1 MTDWAGEKTGL
12 SFFVAFLI
20 MVGMALVP
28 STRYADFIAAARR
41 VAPSVMLPALAN
53 ASIHQL
59 RGSSVYRPRADEVI
73 QAWIIAAAARENI
86 AYSNEFRQQ
95 AVTRK
100 DLFRLRDT
108 YQDMHDPFLNTASQP
123 GAVES
128 LMVRTVFE
136 QFPFAHSRFE
146 DLSRILLLFD
156 RDYSS
161 LNCEVLSVTA
171 WQEVLG
177 APLERFMRSAFFIL
191 VGALCNGGRF
201 EPDWLSMPHFAP
213 VFSAYDMVSAEVV
226 EVFDRVFVADFA
238 DVRALAAADRN
249 PDPHLRRFDKN
260 PLLGTPF
267 VRMPDGTNLAPC
279 VHLVAQRVSP
289 ASLYFVGRDRWGDQ
303 FSQDLGK
310 VTEAYVGEQ
319 LGLVNSPVLLHDVE
333 YRKGQHAADYV
344 IGFPGLTVIVEVK
357 SARVAQ
363 PGRLDM
369 DGYLADAEK
378 DVGKAMKQIKR
389 TANLIESQDPVFQAI
404 DPTAEIRGIVVTAEP
419 HYMLN
424 SPMFRSSLPDS
435 GYPTVILSLSEVE
448 FAVSAAL
455 VGDPVDLFRALT
467 DWGSNGIDANA
478 VARAHAAA
486 LGEPKPRNPL
496 LQAAAERGW
505 AKILEV
511 GSATSG
517 GGT

>member
-1 MTDWAGEKTGL
+1 MP
-12 SFFVAFLI
+12 S
-20 MVGMALVP
+20 VP
-28 STRYADFIAAARR
+28 STRYADFVAASRR
-41 VAPSVMLPALAN
+41 VAPSVMLPVLAE
-53 ASIHQL
+53 ASIQQL
-59 RGSSVYRPRADEVI
+59 RGSSVYRPRTDEVI

-86 AYSNEFRQQ
+86 AYGNEFRQQ
-95 AVTRK
+95 RATRK
-100 DLFRLRDT
+100 DLLRLRNT
-108 YQDMHDPFLNTASQP
+108 YHEMHDPFLNAAGQP
-123 GAVES
+123 DAVES

-161 LNCEVLSVTA
+161 LNCEVLSVAA

-213 VFSAYDMVSAEVV
+213 VFDAYDMVPAEVV
-226 EVFDRVFVADFA
+226 EVFDRVFVADFG
-238 DVRALAAADRN
+238 DVRAQAAAKRN
-249 PDPHLRRFDKN
+249 PDPHLRRFDPN

-289 ASLYFVGRDRWGDQ
+289 GSLYYVGWDKWKNKFTR
-303 FSQDLGK
+303 DLGK

-319 LGLVNSPVLLHDVE
+319 LDLINPPVLLHDVE
-333 YRKGQHAADYV
+333 YKKGQRASDYV
-344 IGFPGLTVIVEVK
+344 IGYPGLTIIVEVK
-357 SARVAQ
+357 SARVAH

-369 DGYLADAEK
+369 DGYLADVEK
-378 DVGKAMKQIKR
+378 DVGEAMKRQIKA
-389 TANLIESQDPVFQAI
+389 TADLIKAGHPAFRGI
-404 DPTAEIRGIVVTAEP
+404 DPGAEIRGIVVTAEP

-424 SPMFRSSLPDS
+424 SPMFRSLLPDS
-435 GYPTVILSLSEVE
+435 GYPTVILSLSELE

-455 VGDPVDLFRALT
+455 VGDPAGLLRALT
-467 DWGSNGIDANA
+467 DWGPNGIDANG
-478 VARAHAAA
+478 VASAHAAH

-496 LQAAAERGW
+496 LQDAAARGW
-505 AKILEV
+505 AKMLEV
-511 GSATSG
+511 GSAASSG
-517 GGT
+517 ETP

>member
-1 MTDWAGEKTGL
+1 MPP
-12 SFFVAFLI
+12 
-20 MVGMALVP
+20 VP

-41 VAPSVMLPALAN
+41 VAPSVMLPVLAN
-53 ASIHQL
+53 ASIQQL

-86 AYSNEFRQQ
+86 AYGNEFRQRT
-95 AVTRK
+95 VSRK
-100 DLFRLRDT
+100 DLHRLRYT
-108 YQDMHDPFLNTASQP
+108 YQEVHDPILNTAGQP

-136 QFPFAHSRFE
+136 QFPFAHSRYE

-161 LNCEVLSVTA
+161 LNCEVLSVAA
-171 WQEVLG
+171 WEELLG

-201 EPDWLSMPHFAP
+201 DTDWLSMPHFAP
-213 VFSAYDMVSAEVV
+213 VFDAYDMVAAEVV

-238 DVRALAAADRN
+238 DVHAQAAANRN
-249 PDPHLRRFDKN
+249 PDPHLRRFDPN
-260 PLLGTPF
+260 PLLGAPF

-289 ASLYFVGRDRWGDQ
+289 ASLYYVGWDKWKKKFTR
-303 FSQDLGK
+303 DLGK

-319 LGLVNSPVLLHDVE
+319 LGLVNPPILLHDVE
-333 YRKGQHAADYV
+333 YKKGQNASDYV
-344 IGFPGLTVIVEVK
+344 IGYPGLTIIVEVK
-357 SARVAQ
+357 SARVAH

-378 DVGKAMKQIKR
+378 DVGDAMKRQIKV
-389 TANLIESQDPVFQAI
+389 TADLIKAGHPAFHGI
-404 DPTAEIRGIVVTAEP
+404 DSAAEIRGVVVTAEP

-424 SPMFRSSLPDS
+424 SPMFRSLLPDA
-435 GYPTVILSLSEVE
+435 GYPTVILSLSELE

-455 VGDPVDLFRALT
+455 AGEPANLFRALT
-467 DWGSNGIDANA
+467 DWGPDGIDANA
-478 VARAHAAA
+478 VAREHAAK
-486 LGEPKPRNPL
+486 LGVPTPRNPL

-505 AKILEV
+505 AKILEA
-511 GSATSG
+511 GSVASG
-517 GGT
+517 GGAVSNPNTPPPPVGSLGASA